1 MRNLEKALDRV
12 DWLFARVTAVAI
24 LLVMFIIMADV
35 IGRYAFNS
43 PIPWVYDVISI
54 YFINLVLYFMASENL
69 RTRSHIALDM
79 HFGAGAARL
88 VGLLQVLAWIGVTV
102 VLVLAAFMVG
112 RASLASLAAHDVHP
126 GLYEWPV
133 WVEKGIVALGLVLL
147 VCRIALR
154 LARVCLRQDDA
165 SLLDRDETA
174 GEAP

>member
-1 MRNLEKALDRV
+1 MRNLERALDRV
-12 DWLFARVTAVAI
+12 DWLLGRITAVAI

-54 YFINLVLYFMASENL
+54 YFINLILYFMASENL

-79 HFGAGAARL
+79 HIGGAGARL
-88 VGLLQVLAWIGVTV
+88 AAALQVIAWFGVAIVLA
-102 VLVLAAFMVG
+102 LAAFMVG

-133 WVEKGIVALGLVLL
+133 WVEKGIVALGLALL

-165 SLLDRDETA
+165 TLLDRDESA
-174 GEAP
+174 GEAQ